1 MAAFSALGAAIG
13 RGVYFAHDVH
23 TLFPMLNILLIG
35 PSGIGKTTS
44 LELGSG
50 LIRSSPELLEHTP
63 VILGKATPEKLHE
76 DLVAAPKSIIFAEE
90 LAAFFNK
97 QKYMEGM
104 IPYCCCVPETK
115 VLTADLNWKSVGE
128 LFVDEELVGFDE
140 WPTPTFRYHRRAK
153 VTATG
158 RKKLPCVRITTSKGA
173 ITVSTEHPF
182 LCRHRDLKENQHW
195 ILAENLK
202 PGTEILYF
210 GPPWEYKEN
219 YRTGYLAG
227 IYDGEGHTA
236 KYNVSFVQK
245 EGAVLE
251 HAHKLVAEDK
261 MLHISKYKHSSHG
274 TRTIR
279 VAKFYDRLRLLG
291 TIRPIRLLTQAAKTW
306 ENQIISCGPNR
317 ENSLAKVESVLFI
330 GEQEVVTLETDTHT
344 LITEGYY
351 THNTALLNY
360 PDVVELRT
368 KHEGIT
374 KIDKPSV
381 TIMGGS
387 TPEWLQD
394 QLPDSATTGGF
405 LARFFIVFEE
415 YKFRRIALPGLAMG
429 REAKRALE
437 DKRDQVIREF
447 GTLVTA
453 ASGEMVF
460 SDWTAIDEYTK
471 WYNEYRPESGFLSPF
486 AARAGEFILRLAC
499 LCAISRK
506 HSRIDRYDI
515 RFSIRFYELCAR
527 KLGRV
532 VIPFSPDGKLLDQ
545 VLHSIGQREMSQV
558 EIRRAMRNVASAHR
572 VDLLVDSLLASEDL
586 VRLKNGQLRR
596 LNV

>member
-1 MAAFSALGAAIG
+1 MHELQKLLPKDSWFREWLEIFPLCEAPRSYLLVAAFSALGAAIG

-104 IPYCCCVPETK
+104 VPYV
-115 VLTADLNWKSVGE
+115 
-128 LFVDEELVGFDE
+128 
-140 WPTPTFRYHRRAK
+140 
-153 VTATG
+153 
-158 RKKLPCVRITTSKGA
+158 
-173 ITVSTEHPF
+173 
-182 LCRHRDLKENQHW
+182 
-195 ILAENLK
+195 
-202 PGTEILYF
+202 
-210 GPPWEYKEN
+210 
-219 YRTGYLAG
+219 
-227 IYDGEGHTA
+227 
-236 KYNVSFVQK
+236 
-245 EGAVLE
+245 
-251 HAHKLVAEDK
+251 
-261 MLHISKYKHSSHG
+261 
-274 TRTIR
+274 
-279 VAKFYDRLRLLG
+279 
-291 TIRPIRLLTQAAKTW
+291 
-306 ENQIISCGPNR
+306 
-317 ENSLAKVESVLFI
+317 
-330 GEQEVVTLETDTHT
+330 
-344 LITEGYY
+344 
-351 THNTALLNY
+351 TALLNY

-368 KHEGIT
+368 RHEGVT
-374 KIDKPSV
+374 RVENPAV